1 MELELIVSRFN
12 ENIFEIVD
20 FLMKEVMGFS
30 QRNKEKSIA
39 AAEHTKVQIFVYNKD
54 ANDPE
59 NESLIRTLKQSLK
72 DHVQLI
78 SKTVADSSMYCN
90 VQGVEWNLAIHSL
103 KNVGR
108 ESHTYLHHIVTH
120 YELLAS
126 NPQPKV
132 LVFLPGSC
140 TNPRKITLS
149 RRILK
154 YAMETKNSAF
164 VGQYFEKT
172 IDRQFS
178 NFTMKGWEGTTA
190 ENAAQLP
197 SHLCF
202 PSSFRPFG
210 KWFSHFF
217 FSSSSSSSPSF
228 SSLPEEEEEEKEKES
243 LPMIHVSC
251 YTGVFAVSS
260 RHITQNRSQL
270 FYRELLEEVVV
281 HSNPEAG
288 HFLERSWLAV
298 FHPIP
303 EECVFAAK
311 PILRK
316 RGIIEEENK
325 EKKKKSNGG
334 ALNIRDLMKD
344 YQQQR
349 KELKKPQAEEEEEE
363 EGKEGDQQQTKKES

>member
-1 MELELIVSRFN
+1 MELELIISRFN
-12 ENIFEIVD
+12 ENIIEIVD
-20 FLMKEVMGFS
+20 FLMKEVTGFS
-30 QRNKEKSIA
+30 QRNKESSTA
-39 AAEHTKVQIFVYNKD
+39 AAEHFKVQLFVYNKD
-54 ANDPE
+54 ESDPP
-59 NESLIRTLKQSLK
+59 NELLIKTLKQSLK

-78 SKTVADSSMYCN
+78 SKTVADSSMYCL

-108 ESHTYLHHIVTH
+108 ESHTFLHHIVTR
-120 YELLAS
+120 YEILAS

-132 LVFLPGSC
+132 LIFLPGSC

-154 YAMETKNSAF
+154 YAIETKNSSF

-178 NFTMKGWEGTTA
+178 NFTMNSWEGTTA

-210 KWFSHFF
+210 KWFSHYF
-217 FSSSSSSSPSF
+217 FSSS
-228 SSLPEEEEEEKEKES
+228 SSLPEEEEEKEEEKES

-260 RHITQNRSQL
+260 RHITQNRSQM
-270 FYRELLEEVVV
+270 FYRELLKEVAV

-316 RGIIEEENK
+316 RGIIEEENEEK
-325 EKKKKSNGG
+325 EKTKRKGS
-334 ALNIRDLMKD
+334 ARNIRDLMKD

-349 KELKKPQAEEEEEE
+349 KEQKKPEAEQEEEE
-363 EGKEGDQQQTKKES
+363 EGKEGEQQQTMKES